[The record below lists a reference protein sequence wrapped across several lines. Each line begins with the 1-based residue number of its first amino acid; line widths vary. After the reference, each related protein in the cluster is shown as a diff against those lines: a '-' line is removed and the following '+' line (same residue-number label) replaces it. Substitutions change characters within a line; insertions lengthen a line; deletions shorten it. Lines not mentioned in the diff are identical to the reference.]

1 MSNQGDM
8 IGTRTGEMDATAQ
21 NFMQRMQ
28 EFEAALKNINNAVA
42 QLETVWMGRGSVAF
56 QSAMAKWG
64 ADATAVNN
72 DLQQLAQGVRS
83 SSTAFTDL
91 DTSMARAFNGF

>member
-21 NFMQRMQ
+21 NFLQRMQ

-64 ADATAVNN
+64 TDATAVNN

-83 SSTAFTDL
+83 SSQAFTDL